1 MKLKQTSETALV
13 FSLSKKQNRQANP
26 LSDKV
31 FAAFKNIPENHPP
44 FFIIVKKSRSDGLF
58 GLTK

>member
-1 MKLKQTSETALV
+1 MKLKQTSESALV

-31 FAAFKNIPENHPP
+31 FAAFRNIPENHCH
-44 FFIIVKKSRSDGLF
+44 FFIIAEKGRSDSLLS
-58 GLTK
+58 LTK

>member
-13 FSLSKKQNRQANP
+13 FFFVKKQNRQANP

-31 FAAFKNIPENHPP
+31 FMTFGNIPENQPP
-44 FFIIVKKSRSDGLF
+44 FL
-58 GLTK
+58 

>member
-26 LSDKV
+26 LSDKL
-31 FAAFKNIPENHPP
+31 FTTFKNISKNHSP
-44 FFIIVKKSRSDGLF
+44 FL
-58 GLTK
+58 

>member
-44 FFIIVKKSRSDGLF
+44 FFIIAEKGRPDSLL

>member
-31 FAAFKNIPENHPP
+31 FMTFRNIPENHPP
-44 FFIIVKKSRSDGLF
+44 FFIIAEKCRSDGLL

>member
-31 FAAFKNIPENHPP
+31 FMTFRNIPENPPP
-44 FFIIVKKSRSDGLF
+44 FFIIVEKGRSDGLL

>member
-13 FSLSKKQNRQANP
+13 FSLSKKQNRQANQR
-26 LSDKV
+26 SDKV
-31 FAAFKNIPENHPP
+31 FVTFRNIPENHSPY
-44 FFIIVKKSRSDGLF
+44 FIIAEKGRSDSLL